1 MRFQVLKLLGQSL
14 VLLLGLVIVL
24 SGLQLVSE
32 GSVRSTRVYETNL
45 LLVIVLDLQLV
56 ESLFLGLILLT

>member
-32 GSVRSTRVYETNL
+32 GSVRSTRVYEAYL

>member
-14 VLLLGLVIVL
+14 VLLLGLAIVL

-32 GSVRSTRVYETNL
+32 GSVRSTRVYEAYL